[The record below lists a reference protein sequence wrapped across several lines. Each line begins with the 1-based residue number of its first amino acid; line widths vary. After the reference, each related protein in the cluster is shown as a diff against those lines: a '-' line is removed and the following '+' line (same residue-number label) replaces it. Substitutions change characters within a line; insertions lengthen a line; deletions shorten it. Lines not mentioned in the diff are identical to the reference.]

1 MTLKSGIIISLTV
14 LGVVIALAYRGAQK
28 STDEAVPPASPAST
42 DGASAAAAAPAAP
55 ALAPAPAPRA
65 MPRLVELGADKCASC
80 KAMFPVLAELRRDH
94 PDTLKVDFIDVW
106 KHPEDAEPF
115 KVRII
120 PTQVFLAPDGRELDR
135 HQGFYPADAIRERF
149 RALGF
154 PVAPPAEG

>member
-1 MTLKSGIIISLTV
+1 MTLKSGIIISLTA
-14 LGVVIALAYRGAQK
+14 LGIVIALAYRGAQ
-28 STDEAVPPASPAST
+28 SSADEAAPPASHEGVAV
-42 DGASAAAAAPAAP
+42 ASAPTSP
-55 ALAPAPAPRA
+55 APAPAPRA
-65 MPRLVELGADKCASC
+65 LPRLVELGSDSCASC
-80 KAMFPVLAELRRDH
+80 KAMMPVLAELRRAH

-106 KHPEDAEPF
+106 KHPDDAEPF

-149 RALGF
+149 RTLGF

>member
-14 LGVVIALAYRGAQK
+14 LGVVVALAYRAAQN
-28 STDEAVPPASPAST
+28 STDEAASPASP

-55 ALAPAPAPRA
+55 ALVPPPAPRA
-65 MPRLVELGADKCASC
+65 LPRLVELGADKCASC

-106 KHPEDAEPF
+106 KHPDDAEAF

-154 PVAPPAEG
+154 PITPPVEG